1 MKITVLSLVIALLA
15 TASAKSATVTLDSL
29 VVAQTLPTLVN
40 ACASPNIPARAD
52 EVFFATPTIAAEQG
66 VSGTSVVKIDLN
78 AHGNLVAQSLFS
90 SSGNRLLDN
99 AALQSARMSR
109 YTSETRN
116 CEYVAGTYLYTVEY

>member
-15 TASAKSATVTLDSL
+15 TASAKSATVTLDRL
-29 VVAQTLPTLVN
+29 VAAQTLPTLVN

-52 EVFFATPTIAAEQG
+52 QVFFAMPTIAAEQG

-78 AHGNLVAQSLFS
+78 ARGDLVAQSLFS
-90 SSGNRLLDN
+90 SSGNPLLDK
-99 AALQSARMSR
+99 AALQSARMSS

-116 CEYVAGTYLYTVEY
+116 CEYVGGTYLYTVEY